1 MATSYDATPYN
12 VAILTRNGVVTSVN
26 SDSDELAR
34 HLNHDAAKS
43 MKYGG
48 LSEEEA
54 LRLCTI
60 NPAKQLRLDN
70 RIGSIEA
77 GKDADLVIWTAH
89 PLSVYA
95 RVDTTMIEGEI
106 LFDRQRDLQQREA
119 MKKEKED
126 RLKKEADEAKKDGK
140 GKKDA

>member
-1 MATSYDATPYN
+1 
-12 VAILTRNGVVTSVN
+12 
-26 SDSDELAR
+26 
-34 HLNHDAAKS
+34 HLNQDAAKA

-48 LSEEEA
+48 LTEEEA

-70 RIGSIEA
+70 RIGSIEV
-77 GKDADLVIWTAH
+77 GKEADLVIWTAH
-89 PLSVYA
+89 PLSVYS

-106 LFDRQRDLQQREA
+106 VFDRQRDLQQREA
-119 MKKEKED
+119 MKKEKAD
-126 RLKKEADEAKKDGK
+126 RLKKEEDEAKKDKGDGK